1 MTAEQRRIHDEIAAG
16 PRGGIAGPF
25 GPWLHS
31 PPLAEAAQRLGLYL
45 RFNSALPKR
54 LAELAILYGA
64 AHWRAQFEWHVHAR
78 IAAEAGVP
86 PALIAAVKRGEI
98 PAGAAAD
105 ERAVLT
111 LADELYRTRRVS
123 DSTYAEASRQLGPR
137 GLVDLVGILGYYAL
151 VAMTLNTFA
160 VPVPPGVE
168 PPFVEP

>member
-1 MTAEQRRIHDEIAAG
+1 
-16 PRGGIAGPF
+16 
-25 GPWLHS
+25 
-31 PPLAEAAQRLGLYL
+31 
-45 RFNSALPKR
+45 
-54 LAELAILYGA
+54 
-64 AHWRAQFEWHVHAR
+64 VHAR